1 MSWRRS
7 RSQSPAQS
15 GRERNYCEGVC
26 TLTAWLRARSDAE
39 LRQLLHERPDLA
51 TPVPADLAALADRAG
66 TQASVARALDRLDRA
81 ILQILEALA
90 ALSEEVEPVS
100 IARLLRSLPPA
111 DAERAQAALSRLRTL
126 ALVWDAST
134 PRGTCEP
141 DSGTGDQRD
150 GESSPSAPEHQE
162 EEKAGGQ
169 LWVVPA
175 VHRVLGR
182 RPAGLGPPAATAF
195 AGMNPG
201 RLQGM
206 LGDLGLDGYPGAAAD
221 PPAQA
226 RALADHLATP
236 GVLDDLLVRA
246 GSEARAVLDRL
257 TWGPPV
263 GTIADARRDVRLAT
277 ATSPI
282 EQLLARGLLA
292 PAGGDTVVL
301 PREVALH
308 LRGGLLLRSVDPP
321 PELEV
326 DEQPSRQAD
335 QTAAGQ
341 AFATVRAVE
350 GLLELYGADPPS
362 VLRAG
367 GLGVRELRRTARNLD
382 LTEKRAAAYIEVA
395 YAAGLLG
402 SSGIDGEWAPTKT
415 YDVWYAQSTEQRW
428 VTLASAWLDST
439 RVPGLVGERDARNKT
454 TNALG
459 PEVERPGVAEMRRE
473 ALNVLA
479 ELPSG
484 SAASEESLRARL
496 AWLRPRR
503 WDHLSGQWLASILE
517 EAETLGVTG
526 LGALPAYGRAVLS
539 GSEAE
544 AAETLAPLLPELV
557 DHVLVQPDL
566 TAVAPGPLTPELDRE
581 LALAADVESTGGATV
596 YRFTQSSVR
605 RALDAGRSAD
615 DLLGLLDQHS
625 RTPVPQ
631 PLHYLIRDVARA
643 HGRIRVGTASAY
655 VRCDDPDT
663 LTELLADRRAARLG
677 LRRLADTVL
686 ASRTSQQELVE
697 RLRAL
702 GYGPMAESAGGEL
715 LIARSDVR
723 RVEPR
728 ERPPKLLAARPA
740 EEPSSSERL
749 ASTAV
754 RALRAGDRAATAA
767 RRPLGR
773 PQAGGETTSAPGETG
788 AAPGGAATP
797 ASPTV
802 SAVAAL
808 RSAAGD
814 GQPLL
819 IGYLDAQGHASTRI
833 VEPARVEGGFLTAY
847 DNTRDAVHRF
857 ALHRIT
863 GVAVLDESP
872 DSADDHHG
880 AVTGTDHDDDHRGNR
895 S

>member
-1 MSWRRS
+1 M
-7 RSQSPAQS
+7 
-15 GRERNYCEGVC
+15 C
-26 TLTAWLRARSDAE
+26 TLTAWLRARNDAE

-66 TQASVARALDRLDRA
+66 TQASVARAADRLDRA
-81 ILQILEALA
+81 TLQVLEALV
-90 ALSEEVEPVS
+90 ALSEEAEPVS
-100 IARLLRSLPPA
+100 VARLLRSLPPA
-111 DAERAQAALSRLRTL
+111 DGERAQAALSRLRTL
-126 ALVWDAST
+126 ALVW
-134 PRGTCEP
+134 E
-141 DSGTGDQRD
+141 
-150 GESSPSAPEHQE
+150 GEAE
-162 EEKAGGQ
+162 GQ

-182 RPAGLGPPAATAF
+182 RPTGLGPPAATAF
-195 AGMNPG
+195 AGMHPE

-206 LGDLGLDGYPGAAAD
+206 LDDLGLDACAGAAAD
-221 PPAQA
+221 PAAQA
-226 RALADHLATP
+226 RTLADHLTAP
-236 GVLDDLLVRA
+236 EVLDELLARA
-246 GSEARAVLDRL
+246 GAEARAVLDRL

-308 LRGGLLLRSVDPP
+308 LRGGLLLGTVDPP
-321 PELEV
+321 PALEV
-326 DEQPSRQAD
+326 AEHPAHQVAR
-335 QTAAGQ
+335 TGAGQ
-341 AFATVRAVE
+341 AFAAVRAVE

-367 GLGVRELRRTARNLD
+367 GLGMRELRRTARNLD
-382 LTEKRAAAYIEVA
+382 LTEKRAATYLEVA

-415 YDVWYAQSTEQRW
+415 YDVWCAQSPERRW

-439 RVPGLVGERDARNKT
+439 RVPGLVGERDDRNKT
-454 TNALG
+454 INALG
-459 PEVERPGVAEMRRE
+459 PEVERPGTAEMRRG
-473 ALNVLA
+473 ALHVLA
-479 ELPSG
+479 ELPPG
-484 SAASEESLRARL
+484 SAASEESLRVRL

-503 WDHLSGQWLASILE
+503 WDRFRGQWLAYVLE
-517 EAETLGVTG
+517 EAEALGVTG
-526 LGALPAYGRAVLS
+526 LGALPAYSRALLS

-566 TAVAPGPLTPELDRE
+566 TAVAPGPLTQELDRE

-615 DLLGLLDQHS
+615 DLLALLDRHS

-631 PLHYLIRDVARA
+631 PLRYLIRDVARA

-686 ASRTSQQELVE
+686 ASRTGQQELVKQ
-697 RLRAL
+697 LRAL
-702 GYGPMAESAGGEL
+702 GYAPMAESADGEL

-728 ERPPKLLAARPA
+728 ERPPKLLARRPA

-754 RALRAGDRAATAA
+754 RALRAGDRAATAT

-773 PQAGGETTSAPGETG
+773 GQAGGAVTSASGEPG
-788 AAPGGAATP
+788 AAPDAAAP
-797 ASPTV
+797 ASSTA

-808 RSAAGD
+808 RSAAGQ

-847 DNTRDAVHRF
+847 DSTRDAVHRF

-863 GVAVLDESP
+863 GVAVLDEGP
-872 DSADDHHG
+872 DGPDDPHG
-880 AVTGTDHDDDHRGNR
+880 AVAGPDHDGNPRGAR